1 MAVSDI
7 VSALLG
13 TRSYKEA
20 FSKNRTLSIIEEQAR
35 EGKIDKS
42 VVEVLRENFDVVL
55 EEVEESCR
63 PILDTYY
70 GLRKEYQY
78 LLGKYLYDGA
88 KTADKG
94 RKES

>member
-1 MAVSDI
+1 M
-7 VSALLG
+7 
-13 TRSYKEA
+13 
-20 FSKNRTLSIIEEQAR
+20 
-35 EGKIDKS
+35 
-42 VVEVLRENFDVVL
+42 VEVLRENFDVVL

-94 RKES
+94 GKES